1 MIKFSNKLNLKS
13 PSLWLMTLIGLGLSL
28 IIVIS
33 LTIITNIVVNRFPF
47 NAWLIGGL
55 FLLIILGSLTYQ
67 ILFNFLNVNWNPK
80 TDLMIFNTLLMIC
93 SIYHLTI
100 DLILIINIDESQ
112 IYYLVTIPA
121 LGLMLNMFAITS
133 WINMMRRYRR
143 IYNGI

>member
-1 MIKFSNKLNLKS
+1 
-13 PSLWLMTLIGLGLSL
+13 MTLIGLGLSL

-33 LTIITNIVVNRFPF
+33 LTIITNIVINSFPF

-80 TDLMIFNTLLMIC
+80 TDLMIFNTLLIIC

-100 DLILIINIDESQ
+100 DLILIINVDGLQ
-112 IYYLVTIPA
+112 IYYLVTIA
-121 LGLMLNMFAITS
+121 AVGLIFNMVAITG
-133 WINMMRRYRR
+133 WIRMMRRYWR